1 MTVEQNEK
9 RIEELE
15 KEKSNLK
22 RANTNLD
29 KRVDRLE
36 YEMRRLA
43 GKGDIIITL
52 YSNQQGWSSAPSE
65 LFQIGPNGGFGE
77 STPVWTIGKGE
88 YTVLETYE
96 VETFDYGEVRWVK
109 LRTGLNDETTTPDQ
123 FAWMPVNPELLDA
136 QELYDQLC
144 AKDQETK
151 VDDYTQGIWDSMK
164 DDE

>member
-1 MTVEQNEK
+1 MTVEQNAA

-15 KEKSNLK
+15 KEKPNLK

-36 YEMRRLA
+36 YQMRRLA
-43 GKGDIIITL
+43 GKGDIIVTL

-77 STPVWTIGKGE
+77 STPVWTIGKGD

-96 VETFDYGEVRWVK
+96 VETFDYGKVRWVK

-136 QELYDQLC
+136 EELYEQLRQQDQD
-144 AKDQETK
+144 AK

-164 DDE
+164 EDE